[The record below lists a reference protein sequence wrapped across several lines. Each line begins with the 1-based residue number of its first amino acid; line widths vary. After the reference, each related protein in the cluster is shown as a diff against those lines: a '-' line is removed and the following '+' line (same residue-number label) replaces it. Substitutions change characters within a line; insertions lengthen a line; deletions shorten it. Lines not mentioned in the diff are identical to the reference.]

1 MSQWMGL
8 AVICLAGWGIA
19 DIVMRC
25 CRFVAMAMRKP
36 MPMVKP
42 GYSWDITPCSQ
53 LQYTVTDAIDA
64 ENAMNAVSLLAPTT
78 HEGLPYFSQS
88 VEQLDASSFIVT
100 MKYRR
105 MRHDAA
111 EADANN
117 KAWRTS
123 DGE

>member
-1 MSQWMGL
+1 MSQWIGL
-8 AVICLAGWGIA
+8 AVICLAAWGIA
-19 DIVMRC
+19 DLVMRF

-36 MPMVKP
+36 IPMVKP
-42 GYSWDITPCSQ
+42 RFFEDMTPFLQ
-53 LQYTVTDAIDA
+53 LQYTVTNAIDA
-64 ENAMNAVSLLAPTT
+64 ENAMNAVSILAPTT

-88 VEQLDASSFIVT
+88 VERLDASSFIVT

-105 MRHDAA
+105 RRRDAA

-117 KAWRTS
+117 ERFRRG